1 MLLHSN
7 FLKKILIVGGN
18 NMIDEIDIKNNLINI
33 VSASKL
39 ANAELENKSQKFID
53 NLINSIALK
62 ILDKKINRSLS
73 TLAVKETK
81 FGNINDKI
89 KKNHNKTINLLSDLK
104 KFEIFKPLYDKQKNI
119 YEIYKPIGVICGV
132 TPSTNPIATPLNYI
146 LNSIKA
152 RNSIII
158 CPNPRAYKTAFELIN
173 IIKKVLIKKR
183 ISQNLVNI
191 APKNILRDETIIDL
205 FNLCDKNIVTGNQ
218 LIISRVKKSI
228 KPFLIFGAGNVPV
241 IVDKTADIKKAA
253 ESIVLS
259 KSFDN
264 STSCSADS
272 VIIVDKNIYS
282 TFIKN
287 LKANDVYL
295 LNRNEQSKLDKI
307 YYNKGMINNEIIAK
321 NSNVILEKIGVKN
334 NKFSYKL
341 VAYEIHDFDNEHYIF
356 DEKILPLVGII
367 PSKNIENAI
376 ELAKKILDKKG
387 KGHSAGIYSKS
398 KKNIMKLSMATSVS
412 RIIVNQPHSQ
422 SAGGSTNNYLKST
435 LSLGCGTWGNNLIN
449 ENLYLKD
456 FCNTTKVVFKK
467 K

>member
-1 MLLHSN
+1 MET
-7 FLKKILIVGGN
+7 KKVIIVGGGIIGLATAYYLDLEGHN
-18 NMIDEIDIKNNLINI
+18 VSVIDKG
-33 VSASKL
+33 KL
-39 ANAELENKSQKFID
+39 DSGTSH
-53 NLINSIALK
+53 INSGYL
-62 ILDKKINRSLS
+62 
-73 TLAVKETK
+73 
-81 FGNINDKI
+81 
-89 KKNHNKTINLLSDLK
+89 
-104 KFEIFKPLYDKQKNI
+104 
-119 YEIYKPIGVICGV
+119 
-132 TPSTNPIATPLNYI
+132 TPSHIVPMAAPGVMSKGIRWMFNTTSPFYIKPRFDLDLISWGLKFMKSCTP
-146 LNSIKA
+146 
-152 RNSIII
+152 
-158 CPNPRAYKTAFELIN
+158 EH
-173 IIKKVLIKKR
+173 
-183 ISQNLVNI
+183 
-191 APKNILRDETIIDL
+191 
-205 FNLCDKNIVTGNQ
+205 
-218 LIISRVKKSI
+218 VKKSM

-241 IVDKTADIKKAA
+241 MVDKTADIKKAA

-412 RIIVNQPHSQ
+412 RVIVNQPHSQ